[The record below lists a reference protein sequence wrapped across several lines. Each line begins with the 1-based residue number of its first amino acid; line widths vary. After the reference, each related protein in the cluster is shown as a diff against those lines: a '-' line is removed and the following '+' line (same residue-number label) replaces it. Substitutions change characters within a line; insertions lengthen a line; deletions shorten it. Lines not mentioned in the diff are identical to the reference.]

1 MDPLPIMLYRGV
13 ASLSRHH
20 LEAQSQGTCTPKGG
34 DAGDGFP
41 NRHTS
46 GATDTS
52 RFTSW
57 TATRSVAC
65 GYARSSPTG
74 QGVVLE
80 IRFAHEVASKN
91 MYYMQGERL
100 GEDEWL
106 IEGTI
111 RGVRVTAM

>member
-1 MDPLPIMLYRGV
+1 M
-13 ASLSRHH
+13 
-20 LEAQSQGTCTPKGG
+20 
-34 DAGDGFP
+34 
-41 NRHTS
+41 
-46 GATDTS
+46 
-52 RFTSW
+52 
-57 TATRSVAC
+57 
-65 GYARSSPTG
+65 
-74 QGVVLE
+74 LE